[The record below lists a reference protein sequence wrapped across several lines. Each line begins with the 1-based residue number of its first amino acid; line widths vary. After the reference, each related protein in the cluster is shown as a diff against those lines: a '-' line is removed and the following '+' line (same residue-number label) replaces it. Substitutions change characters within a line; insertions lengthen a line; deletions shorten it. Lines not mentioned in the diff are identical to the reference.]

1 MAKKKKPQSKLRR
14 YLLAFLVVVGIFTAL
29 IGYRFY
35 HRIYAP
41 NIAYADEKEFLF
53 VPTGCDYEQLLAILS
68 EQKVVRNIE
77 AFEWVAMQMN
87 LPEQVHPGRYRLK
100 KNMSN
105 YDLVKLIRGGLQ
117 EPVKLVLNKFRT
129 KQDVAGFVGRKLEA
143 DSAVVLSMLNDR
155 SEMEAYGLTPA
166 TSISLIIPNTY
177 EFYWNTSE
185 VQFIERMKKEYDRF
199 WTAERLT
206 RAAELQMTPVEVTT
220 LASIVEEETNFQPE
234 KSIVAGV
241 YLNRIKRGMPLQADP
256 TVRFA
261 IGDFT
266 MKRILNVHLD
276 FVSPYNTYLNA
287 GLPPGPICTP
297 SIKTMDAVLDAAQH
311 DYIYFCA
318 NPDKPG
324 THAFAKTYQE
334 HLLNARRYQQWI
346 SRQGL

>member
-1 MAKKKKPQSKLRR
+1 MAKKKKSQSKLRR
-14 YLLAFLVVVGIFTAL
+14 YLLAFLVVVGVFIAL

-68 EQKVVRNIE
+68 EHKVVRNIE
-77 AFEWVAMQMN
+77 AFEWVAMQMK
-87 LPEQVHPGRYRLK
+87 LPENVHPGRYRLK

-105 YDLVKLIRGGLQ
+105 YELVKLIRGGLQ
-117 EPVKLVLNKFRT
+117 EPVKLVIIKFRT
-129 KQDVAGFVGRKLEA
+129 KEDVAGFIGRKLEA
-143 DSAVVLSMLNDR
+143 DSASVWNMLNDR

-185 VQFIERMKKEYDRF
+185 TQFIERMKKEFDRF
-199 WTAERLT
+199 WTADRLSK
-206 RAAELQMTPVEVTT
+206 AAGLNLTTVEVTT
-220 LASIVEEETNFQPE
+220 LASIVEEETNYQPE

-241 YLNRIKRGMPLQADP
+241 YLNRIKKGMPLQADP
-256 TVRFA
+256 TVKFA
-261 IGDFT
+261 IGDFSI
-266 MKRILNVHLD
+266 KRVLNVHLA

-297 SIKTMDAVLDAAQH
+297 SIKTMDAVLNAAQH

-324 THAFAKTYQE
+324 THAFAKTYEQ

-346 SRQGL
+346 SRQGR